1 MVVLWVIQFNVIES
15 VISESKGP
23 LIVKIINI
31 ISGNWKFCRVH
42 YNIENVPKD
51 SKGRG
56 YIK

>member
-31 ISGNWKFCRVH
+31 ISGNWKLCRVH
-42 YNIENVPKD
+42 YTIKYGPKG